1 MLERPL
7 RILLVEDSPDDAEI
21 LIWQLRKSG
30 IEAEWERVDTAE
42 ALHCALDD
50 KSWDLIISDYI
61 MPGFSGLAALEIL
74 HDKGIDLPFI
84 VVSGKMGEETAVET
98 MKAGA
103 HDYFIKGNLARLA
116 PAIKREL
123 EEADTRRLRKQ
134 AEQELKTLR
143 HAIETIPIG
152 VTIADR
158 DGKIIFTNRAD
169 AEIHGYEVEEL
180 LGQDVRL
187 FAPPEMRSNWFRSP
201 HGDYSSLRR
210 ETINIRKDGSIFPAY
225 LVSSVISGDD
235 GKPVAMVTACEDITE
250 RKEAEEKLRFLSTHD
265 TLTGFFNRAFFE
277 EVMEEFKKDCFTPI
291 SVIMVDVDGL
301 KEVND
306 TLGHAAG
313 DKILKQTAGVLLSVF
328 RSEDIVARI
337 GGDEFVVLLPGADK
351 HVVDMA
357 MQRVRD
363 VLEQAATSM
372 RGIGLSLSLGAATV
386 EDPGKLEE
394 ALRLADEQMYQ
405 DKLSKSGRAPR
416 GKLTISDRRST
427 EH

>member
-1 MLERPL
+1 MLDRPL

-30 IEAEWERVDTAE
+30 IDAEWERVETAE
-42 ALHCALDD
+42 DLRSALDENA
-50 KSWDLIISDYI
+50 WDIVICDYI
-61 MPGFSGLAALEIL
+61 MPGFSGLAALDIL
-74 HDKGIDLPFI
+74 HEKRIDIPFI

-116 PAIKREL
+116 PAIRREL
-123 EEADTRRLRKQ
+123 EEADTRRLRRQ
-134 AEQELKTLR
+134 AEQELRTLH

-152 VTIADR
+152 VTVADR
-158 DGKIIFTNRAD
+158 EGRIIFTNRAD
-169 AEIHGYEVEEL
+169 AELHGYGVDEL
-180 LGQDVRL
+180 IGEDVRI
-187 FAPPEMRSNWFRSP
+187 FAPPEMRSNWFNSP
-201 HGDYSSLRR
+201 HDNYSSLRR
-210 ETINIRKDGSIFPAY
+210 ETINMKKDGTLFPVY
-225 LVSSVISGDD
+225 LVSSVLMDDD
-235 GKPVAMVTACEDITE
+235 GNPVAMVTACEDITE

-277 EVMEEFKKDCFTPI
+277 EVIEEFKKDCFTPI

-306 TLGHAAG
+306 NLGHAAG
-313 DKILKQTAGVLLSVF
+313 DKILKQTASVLLSVF

-337 GGDEFVVLLPGADK
+337 GGDEFVVLLPGADS

-363 VLEQAATSM
+363 VLDQAAASM

-386 EDPGKLEE
+386 DSPEKLDE
-394 ALRLADEQMYQ
+394 ALRLADERMYQ
-405 DKLSKSGRAPR
+405 DKLSKSGRLPR
-416 GKLTISDRRST
+416 GRLTISDRRSS

>member
-1 MLERPL
+1 MLDRPL

-21 LIWQLRKSG
+21 LIWQLKKSG
-30 IEAEWERVDTAE
+30 IESEWERVDTAE
-42 ALHCALDD
+42 ALRSALENTD
-50 KSWDLIISDYI
+50 WDIVISDYI
-61 MPGFSGLAALEIL
+61 MPGFSGLAALDIL
-74 HDKGIDLPFI
+74 QEKGTDIPFI

-116 PAIKREL
+116 PAIRREL
-123 EEADTRRLRKQ
+123 EEAATRRRQ
-134 AEQELKTLR
+134 RQSEQELKTLR

-158 DGKIIFTNRAD
+158 DGKIMFTNKAD
-169 AEIHGYEVEEL
+169 ADLHGYRVEEL
-180 LGQDVRL
+180 IGQDVRI
-187 FAPPEMRSNWFRSP
+187 FAPPEMRSNWLKHTR
-201 HGDYSSLRR
+201 GEASSRRR
-210 ETINIRKDGSIFPAY
+210 ETINIRKDGSLFPAY
-225 LVSSVISGDD
+225 LISSVILDD
-235 GKPVAMVTACEDITE
+235 DHNPIAMVTACEDITE
-250 RKEAEEKLRFLSTHD
+250 RKEAEENLRFLSTHD

-277 EVMEEFKKDCFTPI
+277 DILEQFKKDRLSPI

-313 DKILKQTAGVLLSVF
+313 DKILKQTASVLMSVF

-337 GGDEFVVLLPGADK
+337 GGDEFVVLLPGADQ

-363 VLEQAATSM
+363 VVEQASSSM

-386 EDPGKLEE
+386 DDPDKLED
-394 ALRLADEQMYQ
+394 ALRLADEEMYK

-416 GKLTISDRRST
+416 GKLAISDRRGS